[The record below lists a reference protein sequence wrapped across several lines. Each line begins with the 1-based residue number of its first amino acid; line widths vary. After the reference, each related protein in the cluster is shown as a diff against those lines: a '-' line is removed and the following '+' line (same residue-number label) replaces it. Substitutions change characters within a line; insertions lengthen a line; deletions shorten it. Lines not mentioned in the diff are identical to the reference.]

1 MNWNLI
7 NLVKWPFVLIK
18 AKRFARDMECV
29 IHAIHPEP
37 KFKIHAQVD
46 RQNLNQVT
54 FNIDTTDDKI
64 MGCFILIQEA
74 LRVKENDA

>member
-1 MNWNLI
+1 
-7 NLVKWPFVLIK
+7 
-18 AKRFARDMECV
+18 MECV
-29 IHAIHPEP
+29 IRAIHPEP
-37 KFKIHAQVD
+37 KFKIRAQVD